1 MTLSSLLRLL
11 CVTALGLGA
20 AHPLSAQSPTV
31 EWSGLAYLDYAHT
44 VSSPNDEIDGTST
57 FDYRRIYLTADVD
70 LGSGFRSRVR
80 LEASDRAQTVQA
92 RPTPFMKDAWV
103 EWRYTESGHRATLG
117 LQPQPLTDLQES
129 VWGYRDLDQT
139 VIDRSG
145 YRGFRDIGLR
155 LDGPILPDGTVRYA
169 AMVGN
174 GNRERAE
181 ATGSRGK
188 IVYGELIL
196 DPDGPFIGAVGAD
209 YEVDDPADGA
219 RTTSLRTSAFAGVVG
234 ERFRGGLEAF
244 YVSQETDAVVDIG
257 TGMIGVEA
265 PDGVGGSVHG
275 ALVVAPR
282 TSVVARYD
290 YIDRAAGREGAGE
303 HYVLGAVSYRPAPA
317 VRILP
322 NVLVTIPEEADATVI
337 GRLTVYAQF

>member
-1 MTLSSLLRLL
+1 MSLSSLLRVL
-11 CVTALGLGA
+11 CVTALGLGVTLPLA
-20 AHPLSAQSPTV
+20 AQPPAV
-31 EWSGLAYLDYAHT
+31 RWSGLAYLDYAYT
-44 VSSPNDEIDGTST
+44 VSSPSEEIDGTST
-57 FDYRRIYLTADVD
+57 FDYRRIYLTADAD

-155 LDGPILPDGTVRYA
+155 LDGPILADGTVRYA

-181 ATGSRGK
+181 AAGARGK

-196 DPDGPFIGAVGAD
+196 DPDGPFVGAVGAD
-209 YEVDDPADGA
+209 YEVNDPADGA

-244 YVSQETDAVVDIG
+244 YVAEETDAVLDTG
-257 TGMIGVEA
+257 TGPVGVEA

-303 HYVLGAVSYRPAPA
+303 HYLLGAVSFRPAPPI
-317 VRILP
+317 RILP
-322 NVLVTIPEEADATVI
+322 NVLVTMPEGTDATMI